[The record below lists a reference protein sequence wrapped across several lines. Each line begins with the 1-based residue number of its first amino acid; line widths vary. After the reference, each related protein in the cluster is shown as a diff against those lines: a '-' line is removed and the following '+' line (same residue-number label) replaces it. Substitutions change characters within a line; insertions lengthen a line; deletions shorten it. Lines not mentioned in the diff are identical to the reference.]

1 MNRGPSIGVCAR
13 TTLIALAPE
22 RTLPATLTHT
32 SFRAILAV
40 LKRSI
45 LFDIIHQR
53 GDLKQAVASK
63 QARNDE
69 AAQDHFD
76 SKILLA
82 FHTDRRDDILQM
94 ETKRRR
100 KRIGDSEC
108 Y

>member
-1 MNRGPSIGVCAR
+1 MP
-13 TTLIALAPE
+13 
-22 RTLPATLTHT
+22 
-32 SFRAILAV
+32 V

-53 GDLKQAVASK
+53 GDLKYAVASK
-63 QARNDE
+63 HARNDE
-69 AAQDHFD
+69 AAQDQSD
-76 SKILLA
+76 LKVIVA
-82 FHTDRRDDILQM
+82 FRTDRRDEVLRM